1 MSAKTPKRQNLLD
14 VCEMAHE
21 MFDGGHPERVTEI
34 MNAHLG
40 PENPATDFM
49 VAVWMLTANM
59 LAQANPAGRA
69 RFIKNMRAVAMQ
81 LPENGGTLAEA
92 SKATSLEYRSVKY

>member
-1 MSAKTPKRQNLLD
+1 MSAKTPRRQNLLD
-14 VCEMAHE
+14 VAEMAHE

-40 PENPATDFM
+40 PQNPATDFV
-49 VAVWMLTANM
+49 VAMWMLTANM

-69 RFIKNMRAVAMQ
+69 RFIKNMRTVAMQ
-81 LPENGGTLAEA
+81 LPEDGGTLAEA
-92 SKATSLEYRSVKY
+92 SKATGVKYGSVKY